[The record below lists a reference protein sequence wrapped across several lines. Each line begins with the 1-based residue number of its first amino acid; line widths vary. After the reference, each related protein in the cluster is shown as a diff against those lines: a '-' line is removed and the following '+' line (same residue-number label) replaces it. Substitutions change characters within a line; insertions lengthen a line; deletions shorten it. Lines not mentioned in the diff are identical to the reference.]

1 MEYIANLH
9 SVSENVR
16 KLKYVEEKLWFL
28 EQCFLSSSILSRG
41 IREIG
46 FQPRRYFGFS
56 IPSMATM
63 EVLQQYIDSDTE
75 VLEIGCGLGLYAFVF
90 GSPFFCKQ
98 WYAFCYC
105 LSRCLYDFPKQPMSG
120 TRPNIQ
126 ILTRNGFL
134 LETSIPTFK
143 WS

>member
-1 MEYIANLH
+1 MEYSAILRN
-9 SVSENVR
+9 VSENVR

-28 EQCFLSSSILSRG
+28 EQCFIPSPILSKG

-56 IPSMATM
+56 IPSTATM
-63 EVLQQYIDSDTE
+63 EVLQQYIDVDTE

-98 WYAFCYC
+98 WYAYFFFFFDLIC
-105 LSRCLYDFPKQPMSG
+105 MM
-120 TRPNIQ
+120 
-126 ILTRNGFL
+126 
-134 LETSIPTFK
+134 E
-143 WS
+143 